1 MKRAALRII
10 AAGLLLVFVNFMF
23 ANVLFTHTHSLDNGA
38 SITHSHPYL
47 PSSHHSHSGT
57 SLDNIAAMN
66 AAALTVR
73 ASFHAGHLFVP
84 GGNFITLD
92 FTFCEGPSVS
102 HSLLSCLRAPP
113 AA

>member
-1 MKRAALRII
+1 MKRSVLRTV

-23 ANVLFTHTHSLDNGA
+23 ANVVFMHTHSLDNGA

-47 PSSHHSHSGT
+47 PSSQHSHSGAA
-57 SLDNIAAMN
+57 LDNIAAMN

-73 ASFHAGHLFVP
+73 ASLPASCQ
-84 GGNFITLD
+84 FISDNAFISID
-92 FTFCEGPSVS
+92 FTFCREAACS

-113 AA
+113 AV